1 MKKIVFVI
9 ALALGGLTTTFAQS
23 TPESEDAN
31 TNTAVEAEA
40 PAQDQESY
48 QEIAVEELPEAVTSA
63 VAKSY
68 PTATINKA
76 YKNEAN
82 EYKLEV
88 ALQDGTAGTLFADE
102 SGNWIE

>member
-1 MKKIVFVI
+1 MKKLVFTI
-9 ALALGGLTTTFAQS
+9 ALVLGGLS
-23 TPESEDAN
+23 TYAVS
-31 TNTAVEAEA
+31 TADISMDTKTASIEA

-63 VAKSY
+63 VSKSY

-88 ALQDGTAGTLFADE
+88 ALKDGTAGTLYADE
-102 SGNWIE
+102 NGNWID